1 MYLCTRAYRQQSSLA
16 AGRSGVWLI
25 MIESKQK
32 SPRRGRLGRPGLV
45 QWAEL
50 AERVRKDLAD
60 RGIAEPTQNDL
71 KQAAKTNGLK
81 ATTLARH
88 VKAFDFVESLR
99 QKPGSSQ
106 VAAGLRDAAVAGV
119 ELIMRW
125 EKYDSTA
132 AMVAARQLISGEYTV
147 DALRSAER
155 KAHATTD
162 KVVSLRSYRHQLRER
177 LTSWLIEQL
186 GSDFE
191 RQSVSPSDPAVDL
204 LFADKSNPPRRA
216 GALILDP
223 FPSRHRG
230 TKKSEFLTLLVG
242 ASVMLHEAIGFV
254 PDGVSVDAEQY
265 QWWLESNYAF
275 RPNISLYK
283 IPAGTYRDLEPR
295 FIAGGGPLSLF

>member
-1 MYLCTRAYRQQSSLA
+1 MVQPLSPPF
-16 AGRSGVWLI
+16 GVWLI
-25 MIESKQK
+25 MIESKEK
-32 SPRRGRLGRPGLV
+32 SPRRGRLGRPGLL

-60 RGIAEPTQNDL
+60 RGIVEPTQDDL

-81 ATTLARH
+81 ATTLARQ
-88 VKAFDFVESLR
+88 VKAFDFIARLR
-99 QKPGSSQ
+99 QKPESSQ

-132 AMVAARQLISGEYTV
+132 AMVAARQLISGEYTI

-155 KAHATTD
+155 KAHAATD

-177 LTSWLIEQL
+177 LASWLVQQL

-191 RQSVSPSDPAVDL
+191 RQSVSPYDPPVDL
-204 LFADKSNPPRRA
+204 LFANKSNPQRRT

-223 FPSRHRG
+223 FPSRQRG
-230 TKKSEFLTLLVG
+230 TKASEFLTLLVG
-242 ASVMLHEAIGFV
+242 ASLMLDEAIGFV
-254 PDGVSVDAEQY
+254 PDDVSTDAEQY
-265 QWWLESNYAF
+265 QLWLKSNHVF
-275 RPNISLYK
+275 RPNIALYK
-283 IPAGTYRDLEPR
+283 IPAGTYQDLEPR
-295 FIAGGGPLSLF
+295 FIPSGGPFSLFR

>member
-1 MYLCTRAYRQQSSLA
+1 MYKSISATVELLGPSF
-16 AGRSGVWLI
+16 GVWLI

-60 RGIAEPTQNDL
+60 RGIVEPTQNDL

-88 VKAFDFVESLR
+88 VKAFDFIERLR
-99 QKPGSSQ
+99 QKPESSQ
-106 VAAGLRDAAVAGV
+106 VAAELRDAAVAGV

-132 AMVAARQLISGEYTV
+132 AMVAARQLTSGEYTV

-155 KAHATTD
+155 KAHAATD

-177 LTSWLIEQL
+177 LTTWLIQQL

-191 RQSVSPSDPAVDL
+191 RQNVRPDDPPVDL
-204 LFADKSNPPRRA
+204 LFANKSTPPRRV

-230 TKKSEFLTLLVG
+230 TKESEFLTLLAG
-242 ASVMLHEAIGFV
+242 ASLMLDKTIGFV
-254 PDGVSVDAEQY
+254 PDDVSANVEQY
-265 QWWLESNYAF
+265 QLWLKSNHAL

-295 FIAGGGPLSLF
+295 FIASGGPLSLF